1 MKFGLSLS
9 GLLQHTR
16 DGDMVQRFADVLHL
30 VHVARDLGFD
40 YIYAGQHY
48 LSHPFQMLQ
57 PLISLARISA
67 ETDEMDMLSTV
78 LVPLQNPVQMAED
91 VATLDV
97 LTNGHVIVNAAL
109 GYRDEEYEAFGVTR
123 NDRIARMFEI
133 LRLARLLWAGG
144 EVTFDGRFTKVTG
157 AQIGVLPVQQPHPRI
172 WIAANSD
179 AMVRRIARNGETWY
193 LNAHAPFETLA
204 RQVAL
209 YRTVRAEQ
217 GHPPADTLPMSRE
230 TFVAPTRAQ
239 AVATARPFLEGKY
252 RAYAAWGQDKALPG
266 EEDFTVPFE
275 TLAARRFVV
284 GSPDDVTA
292 GLQRFADLGVTHA
305 SLRFGWP
312 GTPREVIE
320 GAVRLAAREVLPA
333 LRRRRSATDHGFP
346 RARE

>member
-9 GLLQHTR
+9 GLLQHSR

-30 VHVARDLGFD
+30 VRVARDEGFD

-57 PLISLARISA
+57 PLVSLARIGA
-67 ETDEMDMLSTV
+67 ETGDMDLLSTI

-97 LTNGHVIVNAAL
+97 LTNGRIIVNAAL

-123 NDRIARMFEI
+123 EDRIARMFET

-144 EVTFDGRFTKVTG
+144 EVTFEGRFTKVTG
-157 AQIGVLPVQQPHPRI
+157 AHIGVLPVQRPHPRV
-172 WIAANSD
+172 WIAANGD
-179 AMVRRIARNGETWY
+179 GMVRRIARNGETWY
-193 LNAHAPFETLA
+193 LNPHAPFETLA

-209 YRTVRAEQ
+209 YRAVRTEH
-217 GHPPADTLPMSRE
+217 GHPPSDTIPMSRE
-230 TFVAPTRAQ
+230 TFVAPTREQ

-275 TLAARRFVV
+275 KLAAGRFVV
-284 GSPDDVTA
+284 GSPDDVVSD
-292 GLQRFADLGVTHA
+292 LKHFADLGVTHA

-312 GTPREVIE
+312 GTPRDVVE

-333 LRRRRSATDHGFP
+333 LR
-346 RARE
+346 

>member
-9 GLLQHTR
+9 GLLQHSR

-30 VHVARDLGFD
+30 VRVGHDLGFD

-57 PLISLARISA
+57 PLVSLARISA
-67 ETDEMDMLSTV
+67 ETSGMDMLSTI

-97 LTNGHVIVNAAL
+97 LTDGRIIINAAL

-123 NDRIARMFEI
+123 EDRIARMFET
-133 LRLARLLWAGG
+133 LHLVRLLWTGD

-157 AQIGVLPVQQPHPRI
+157 VHIGVHPIQRPHPRI
-172 WIAANSD
+172 WIAANGD
-179 AMVRRIARNGETWY
+179 GMVRRIARNGETWY
-193 LNAHAPFETLA
+193 LNPHARFETLA
-204 RQVAL
+204 RQIEL
-209 YRTVRAEQ
+209 YRTVRAEH

-230 TFVAPTRAQ
+230 TFVAPTREQ

-252 RAYAAWGQDKALPG
+252 KTYAAWGQDKALPG

-275 TLAARRFVV
+275 ELAAGRFIV
-284 GSPDDVTA
+284 GSPDDVIA
-292 GLQRFADLGVTHA
+292 DLKRFAGVGVTHV

-312 GTPREVIE
+312 GTSRDVVE
-320 GAVRLAAREVLPA
+320 GAIRLAAREVLPA
-333 LRRRRSATDHGFP
+333 LR
-346 RARE
+346 

>member
-9 GLLQHTR
+9 GLLQHSR

-30 VHVARDLGFD
+30 VRVARDLGFD
-40 YIYAGQHY
+40 YVYAGQHY

-57 PLISLARISA
+57 PLVSLARIGA
-67 ETDEMDMLSTV
+67 ETRDMDILSTI

-97 LTNGHVIVNAAL
+97 LTNGRVIVNAAL

-123 NDRIARMFEI
+123 EDRIARMFET
-133 LRLARLLWAGG
+133 LRLVRLLWAGG
-144 EVTFDGRFTKVTG
+144 EVTFEGRFTKVTR
-157 AQIGVLPVQQPHPRI
+157 AHIGVVPVQRPHPRI
-172 WIAANSD
+172 WIAANGD
-179 AMVRRIARNGETWY
+179 GMVRRIARNGETWY
-193 LNAHAPFETLA
+193 LNPHAPFETLA

-209 YRTVRAEQ
+209 YRTVRAEH
-217 GHPPADTLPMSRE
+217 GHPPAYTIPMSRE
-230 TFVAPTRAQ
+230 TFVAPTRGQ

-275 TLAARRFVV
+275 ELAAGRFVV
-284 GSPDDVTA
+284 GSPDDVVA
-292 GLQRFADLGVTHA
+292 DLQRFAELGVTHA

-312 GTPREVIE
+312 GTPRDVVE
-320 GAVRLAAREVLPA
+320 GAIRLAAHEVLPS
-333 LRRRRSATDHGFP
+333 LR
-346 RARE
+346 